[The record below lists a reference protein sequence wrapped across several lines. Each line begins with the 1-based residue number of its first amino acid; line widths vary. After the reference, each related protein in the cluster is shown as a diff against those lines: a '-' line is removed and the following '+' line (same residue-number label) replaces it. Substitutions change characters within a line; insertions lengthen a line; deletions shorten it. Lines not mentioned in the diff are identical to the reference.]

1 MLVYYSMIY
10 EQLVNGLIKSW
21 LLDINLSKFKVMHV
35 GISTSNYYINDT
47 LISVS
52 TSEKILGVFLDDDLS
67 FKIHLFG
74 VVKKSGQMRNFL
86 LLAFHGLNNN
96 IIISLYKVYVRS
108 LLDYAFIIYSPY
120 YMYLIDL

>member
-1 MLVYYSMIY
+1 M
-10 EQLVNGLIKSW
+10 NGLIKSW
-21 LLDINLSKFKVMHV
+21 LLDINLSKSKVMHV

-47 LISVS
+47 LIPVS